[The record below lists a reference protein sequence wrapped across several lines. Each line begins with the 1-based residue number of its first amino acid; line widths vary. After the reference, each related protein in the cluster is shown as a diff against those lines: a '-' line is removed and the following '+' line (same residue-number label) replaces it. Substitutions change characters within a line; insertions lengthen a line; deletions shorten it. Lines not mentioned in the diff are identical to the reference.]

1 MEAEA
6 VEAHHNSK
14 KASPSRRLVE
24 GHYPPRS
31 ILMREASHHPDDHA
45 HRAVSPVTEATNDN
59 HHSGTPTKPAQQLPL
74 GDPATKTSSPGE
86 SQPIQS
92 KQEQSPTTTS
102 VVPTKA
108 HLDNLMHRWNSE
120 SNAFAPQASKL
131 YTLRAKA
138 RSTSA
143 AGGPN
148 PDPEDDPTSVLRP
161 FEALKYEVFKYCL
174 AHLPGYAFPRAREDS
189 EDVRAHD
196 GNDGRPQP
204 AAEETPTQ
212 SQILALTTSMENCLS
227 ALGSISDNTSHALQ
241 RGPPVRGSFPAAAR
255 TFAVEAKRVARVL
268 AGKAVDV
275 DTSGDDGESAEETPH
290 SGGSMPVYEMSGAIV
305 DDGAADQGETIGLG
319 TGDSDE
325 AQGRL
330 RRKWIRARFNAV
342 MPLCGVSWLRDSNLA
357 ELEEILELI
366 EALPGAPTTEM
377 SLLKHRVRG
386 LIMKVSPDS
395 G

>member
-1 MEAEA
+1 
-6 VEAHHNSK
+6 
-14 KASPSRRLVE
+14 
-24 GHYPPRS
+24 
-31 ILMREASHHPDDHA
+31 MREASHHPDDHA
-45 HRAVSPVTEATNDN
+45 RRAVSPVTDATNDN
-59 HHSGTPTKPAQQLPL
+59 HDSGTPTKPAQQLPL
-74 GDPATKTSSPGE
+74 GNPATKTSSPGE
-86 SQPIQS
+86 SQPNQTQ
-92 KQEQSPTTTS
+92 QEQSPTTTS
-102 VVPTKA
+102 AVPTKA
-108 HLDNLMHRWNSE
+108 HLDNLMHRWNNE
-120 SNAFAPQASKL
+120 SRAFAPQVSKL

-143 AGGPN
+143 ALD
-148 PDPEDDPTSVLRP
+148 PDDDPTSVIRP
-161 FEALKYEVFKYCL
+161 FEDLKYEVFKYCL

-189 EDVRAHD
+189 EDVRGHD
-196 GNDGRPQP
+196 DNDGGPQP

-212 SQILALTTSMENCLS
+212 SQILALSTSMENCLS
-227 ALGSISDNTSHALQ
+227 ALGSISENTSHSLQ

-255 TFAVEAKRVARVL
+255 TFAVEAKGVARVL

-275 DTSGDDGESAEETPH
+275 DTSGDDGESAEEPVH

-305 DDGAADQGETIGLG
+305 DDGVVDQAETIGLG

-325 AQGRL
+325 THGRL